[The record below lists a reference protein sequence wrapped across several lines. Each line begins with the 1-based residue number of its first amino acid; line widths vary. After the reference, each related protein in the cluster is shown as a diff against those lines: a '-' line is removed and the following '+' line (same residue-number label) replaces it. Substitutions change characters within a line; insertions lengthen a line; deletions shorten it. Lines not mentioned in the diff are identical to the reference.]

1 MSTNT
6 PEVSVDGK
14 ARVGR
19 LYGAVFMTV
28 VLVCAAFGAAAS
40 CLLLITYTLQSIPQQ
55 DGTLLKLATKAVFFL
70 LVLIGASFSLWRT
83 RFHTRTALSEIETST
98 VYTRKGILGLVAVLL
113 LIAFEV
119 APNLSRYPWAAPD
132 EAHHLIVARNLA
144 THGLY
149 ASGDPNSGFRLFDP
163 YDSVGAPVIVPVAG
177 ALRLA
182 GIAPLP
188 DAMLSA
194 ARFVM
199 VLYYLLL
206 CAALFFLA
214 RSVLGPAAT
223 LAGILVM
230 TASFGSTYL
239 ARTLYGEAPALTFL
253 AIGLILWRR
262 GLVQPGLS
270 RWLPMAGLF
279 FGVSILCKS
288 IFVLTAFAF
297 LGAYAYDLATFR
309 RTRFIH
315 YFAPGLCGLL
325 VIIAWWALQASL
337 QYDVA
342 TEAAGALGMYQH
354 NLMFGYRSAGR
365 ALAWIFREP
374 LALLGLLCG
383 VILAVPALFRK
394 RYDPP
399 LIVLF
404 LVGAFFAF
412 WWIFFTPGQIPRYV
426 WFSYAIAAL
435 FAGALVW
442 NALRDAF
449 NSRRPL
455 LRRAVSVALVLIV
468 LIPAGE
474 RVARESTEILTL
486 DEMRDDRE
494 LAVLLRNLP
503 QSTRVSTTYWPLART
518 LNFLA
523 SRHVEAIDE
532 IPARID
538 AGALVIADLMTQP
551 DSVKGHKPAVRIGRY
566 ALFAG
571 AP

>member
-6 PEVSVDGK
+6 PEASINDK

-19 LYGAVFMTV
+19 LYGAVFMTAI
-28 VLVCAAFGAAAS
+28 LVCAAFGAAAS
-40 CLLLITYTLQSIPQQ
+40 CLLLIAYTLQNSPGQ
-55 DGTLLKLATKAVFFL
+55 DGTVFKLAVKAVFFL
-70 LVLIGASFSLWRT
+70 LVSIGACVSLWRT
-83 RFHTRTALSEIETST
+83 SLHTRTAPSEIETST
-98 VYTRKGILGLVAVLL
+98 VHARKEILGLVAVLL
-113 LIAFEV
+113 LIAIEV

-132 EAHHLIVARNLA
+132 EAYHLIVARNLA

-149 ASGDPNSGFRLFDP
+149 ASGDPDSGFRLFDP

-182 GIAPLP
+182 GIGLAPG
-188 DAMLSA
+188 AMLSA
-194 ARFVM
+194 ARLIM
-199 VLYYLLL
+199 VLYYLIL

-223 LAGILVM
+223 LAGLLVM

-239 ARTLYGEAPALTFL
+239 ARTLYGEVPGLTFL
-253 AIGLILWRR
+253 ALGLILWRR
-262 GLVQPGLS
+262 GLLQPGFS
-270 RWLPMAGLF
+270 RWLAMAGIF
-279 FGVSILCKS
+279 FGVSVLCKS
-288 IFVLTAFAF
+288 ILVLATFAF

-309 RTRFIH
+309 RTRFLH

-325 VIIAWWALQASL
+325 VIIAWWTLQASL

-404 LVGAFFAF
+404 FVGAFFAF
-412 WWIFFTPGQIPRYV
+412 WWIFFTPGQIPRYI

-442 NALRDAF
+442 NGLRDAF
-449 NSRRPL
+449 SSQRTL

-474 RVARESTEILTL
+474 RVAREFTEILTI

-494 LAVLLRNLP
+494 LALLVRDLP

-523 SRHVEAIDE
+523 SRHVGTIDTV
-532 IPARID
+532 PVRID

-551 DSVKGHKPAVRIGRY
+551 NSVKGHKPAIRIGRY
-566 ALFAG
+566 ALFTG